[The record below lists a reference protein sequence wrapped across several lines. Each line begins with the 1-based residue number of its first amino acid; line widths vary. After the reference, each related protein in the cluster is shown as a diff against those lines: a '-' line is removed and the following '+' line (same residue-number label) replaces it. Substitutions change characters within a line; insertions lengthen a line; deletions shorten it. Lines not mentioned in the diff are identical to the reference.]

1 MTSHSITTRGK
12 FVEKLMKEAKI
23 QRNNY
28 LMQRD
33 ALEGNVASLKNLGNL
48 IRITLAFDL
57 LWLIDPIPL
66 LLFPK
71 VKFRV
76 E

>member
-1 MTSHSITTRGK
+1 
-12 FVEKLMKEAKI
+12 
-23 QRNNY
+23 
-28 LMQRD
+28 MQRD